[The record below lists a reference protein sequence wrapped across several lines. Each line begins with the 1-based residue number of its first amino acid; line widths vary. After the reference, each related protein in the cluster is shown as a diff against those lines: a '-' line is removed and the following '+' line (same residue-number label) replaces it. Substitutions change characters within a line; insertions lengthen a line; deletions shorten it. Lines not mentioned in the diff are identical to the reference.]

1 MTSPSP
7 ATAHTAA
14 ARVDGYAPLRAYA
27 AIGAGR
33 TVALVADDGS
43 IDWLA
48 LPDLDSPSVF
58 AALLDAER
66 GGRATLAPTVAHTV
80 SRRYLPET
88 NVLETTFVTDTG
100 TVAVLDAMT
109 VRGHALGPLRELQR
123 RVVGVRGRVPMTWRV
138 VPRFGYGTRRTRLD
152 WRAGVPVA
160 SAGSDAIAVRTFG
173 AGTVEVDAEAVTGA
187 FETDPGSE
195 AVIALCMAHQE
206 PLVLP
211 SRAEL
216 DARFDETVRTW
227 RAWAGARGYDGPWPD
242 AVSRSALALKL
253 LVHAPSG
260 AIAAAATTSLPEEL
274 GGERNWDYRFCWV
287 RDAAFTLDAL
297 FRLGWAPEA
306 QAYFWWL
313 VHASALTHPRLQPLY
328 RLDGGPQ
335 ARERVLPLAG
345 YRGSAPIRVGNAA
358 ADQLQLDT
366 YGELLQTAW
375 LYAQSGQPLE
385 PDIGRRLAETADLVC
400 RLWSQPDAGIWE
412 VRSAPRHFTQS
423 KMMCWVALDRAT
435 RLAEAG
441 LIPGRHAQRW
451 RTQAAAIRDFVETRC
466 WSPTKRSYRRD
477 ADSDEL
483 DAAVLLGVLADYG
496 DPHSP
501 RWVDTV
507 DAIRRELGHG
517 PYLYR
522 YTGEDGLAG
531 GEGAFLTCS
540 FWLAEALARTDRVA
554 EATALMNELV
564 ALSNDVGLYAEEVD
578 PSTGEFLG
586 NLPQAL
592 SHLAL
597 ISAATTIAAVRR

>member
-7 ATAHTAA
+7 ATARSCAE
-14 ARVDGYAPLRAYA
+14 RVDGYAPLRSYA

-33 TVALVADDGS
+33 TVALVADDGA

-58 AALLDAER
+58 AALLDAAH
-66 GGRATLAPTVAHTV
+66 GGSFTLAPTVAHTV

-109 VRGHALGPLRELQR
+109 VRGRGLGPLRELQR
-123 RVVGVRGRVPMTWRV
+123 RVVGVSGTVSMAWRV
-138 VPRFGYGTRRTRLD
+138 WPRFGYGQRRTRLG

-160 SAGSDAIAVRTFG
+160 TAGSDAIAVRAFG
-173 AGTVEVDAEAVTGA
+173 AGTVEMDAEAVTGT
-187 FETDPGSE
+187 FEAVPGSA

-216 DARFDETVRTW
+216 DDRFTETLRTW
-227 RAWAGARGYDGPWPD
+227 RVWTATRGYDGPWRA

-253 LVHAPSG
+253 LVYAPSG

-313 VHASALTHPRLQPLY
+313 VHASQLTHPRLQPLY

-345 YRGSAPIRVGNAA
+345 YRGSAPMRVGNAA

-375 LYAQSGQPLE
+375 LYVQAGQPLE
-385 PDIGRRLAETADLVC
+385 PDIGRRLAETADLVA
-400 RLWSQPDAGIWE
+400 RLWAEPDAGIWE

-435 RLAEAG
+435 PAG
-441 LIPGRHAQRW
+441 RPRPHPRPA
-451 RTQAAAIRDFVETRC
+451 
-466 WSPTKRSYRRD
+466 RR
-477 ADSDEL
+477 
-483 DAAVLLGVLADYG
+483 
-496 DPHSP
+496 
-501 RWVDTV
+501 
-507 DAIRRELGHG
+507 
-517 PYLYR
+517 
-522 YTGEDGLAG
+522 
-531 GEGAFLTCS
+531 
-540 FWLAEALARTDRVA
+540 ALAPRGHRGRA
-554 EATALMNELV
+554 NSSSPAA
-564 ALSNDVGLYAEEVD
+564 GRR
-578 PSTGEFLG
+578 P
-586 NLPQAL
+586 
-592 SHLAL
+592 
-597 ISAATTIAAVRR
+597 SAATAATPTPTSWTPPYCWGCWPTTATRTRLGGEARSTRSAASSGTAPTSTATPARTGCAGARAHSSPARSGSPRPWPAPIGSRRPQR